1 MEENTVETYRYQGQE
16 GERVPL
22 NAEKVIVERRVRV
35 LPDSF
40 CAAPDPN
47 QRSQVREVVLHERAR
62 VIGKNA
68 FRCCDRLREISIYS
82 TTEIIGYSAF
92 GLCAGLQK
100 VEFIAPMPHPSH
112 PRGLQVI
119 GEYAFVG
126 CQFQRIKIPSTV
138 KTIGEGVFGGC
149 TKLIEVNLFG
159 LADLQVIPYRAFSG
173 CESLQTVC
181 LSSSIECIGSWA
193 FSRCTKLVTV
203 KISPPDVKT
212 RIVIHHEAFVDCWSL
227 MNIALP
233 DGHAVTATAFK
244 NCTLLE
250 QRFGD
255 LEAKS
260 FDGTLEICL
269 GLCTRYHGYPIH
281 KMCYHSSTT
290 TVEDLIQAIVDQRE
304 GRLLTVDAFDM
315 TPFHVLCSSVEPRKA
330 LLQVLVTYYPPHV
343 LGYRDANGKRA
354 MEYLVANWTLQTASM
369 LEILLQCWIVR
380 RINQWGNGSRVAK
393 VKQGINSL
401 LEETIQDRKAELW
414 DETCSAFEVYET
426 LEAISILELALWK
439 KQHRSSGW
447 NEDRTK
453 RIGLDRHQSLNQCG
467 ASVVLPNVSA
477 FLGMELVPSSC
488 DDPSTQAHQL
498 WKRV

>member
-244 NCTLLE
+244 NCTLLH
-250 QRFGD
+250 QRLGD
-255 LEAKS
+255 LEASNQEETS
-260 FDGTLEICL
+260 FDFSTHKRICL
-269 GLCTRYHGYPIH
+269 GLSTRFHGHSIH

-290 TVEDLIQAIVDQRE
+290 AVEDLIQVLMDQGE
-304 GRLLTVDAFDM
+304 GQLLTVDAFDM
-315 TPFHVLCSSVEPRKA
+315 TAFHLLCSSVEPRKDLLQA
-330 LLQVLVTYYPPHV
+330 LLVSKNFPPHV
-343 LGYRDANGKRA
+343 LGYKDANGKRA
-354 MEYLVANWTLQTASM
+354 MDYLVANWTLETASM
-369 LEILLQCWIVR
+369 LEMLLQCWIIRRMHQWGNASRVAIMIR
-380 RINQWGNGSRVAK
+380 RINTVLK
-393 VKQGINSL
+393 
-401 LEETIQDRKAELW
+401 ETIQDRRDELW
-414 DETCSAFEVYET
+414 DETCTTFELYER
-426 LEAISILELALWK
+426 LESISILELALWK
-439 KQHRSSGW
+439 KQHGSSGW

-477 FLGMELVPSSC
+477 FLG
-488 DDPSTQAHQL
+488 QL
-498 WKRV
+498 EYLNR